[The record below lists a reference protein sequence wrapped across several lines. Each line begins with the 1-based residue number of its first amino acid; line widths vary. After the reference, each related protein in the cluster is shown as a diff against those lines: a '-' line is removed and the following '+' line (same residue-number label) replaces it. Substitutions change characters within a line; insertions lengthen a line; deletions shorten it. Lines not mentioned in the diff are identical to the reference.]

1 MLQRVL
7 FTLTTMAL
15 LGMQLGCGNK
25 GYVAPENTI
34 TSSEANANPGLPEN
48 QRPSGFPKD
57 SSKMGVGQKGQQ
69 PSGPPGGSPSGPPR
83 K

>member
-1 MLQRVL
+1 MIHRVL
-7 FTLTTMAL
+7 FTLTAMAL
-15 LGMQLGCGNK
+15 LGAGMGCGNK

-48 QRPSGFPKD
+48 QRPTSYPKD
-57 SSKMGVGQKGQQ
+57 TSKLGAGQKGQP
-69 PSGPPGGSPSGPPR
+69 PSGPTGGSPR